1 MFTSVVGT
9 PLDRRNVTRLFKAA
23 LKRAGLHESVRFH
36 DLRHAAAT
44 LMLEAGVDTKIA
56 SARLGH
62 STTAITQDLYQH
74 WIPSLDD
81 QAAERMQRALRGAV
95 GT

>member
-1 MFTSVVGT
+1 MASLIGT
-9 PLDRRNVTRLFKAA
+9 PLDKHNVTRLFKAA
-23 LKRAGLHESVRFH
+23 LKRAGLRESVRFH

-44 LMLEAGVDTKIA
+44 LMIEAGVDTKIA

-74 WIPSLDD
+74 
-81 QAAERMQRALRGAV
+81 
-95 GT
+95 